1 MKTEMKSEPLKVTV
15 LDGRIAVAAAICCLT
30 ATVMNH
36 FGLKFACGSM
46 QLEVIQKMTACI
58 SCLLC
63 CQDSTPVSLKA
74 GINRLIITAVGGGV
88 GIAVILLDNAVDNEW
103 LMVVFIAAGI
113 LLTLFLCKAAK
124 VPYINARIGGVTFI
138 LVTCT
143 LSGTAR
149 IWYGIFRF
157 VSTFYAVV
165 IVLLVTWIF
174 EKAAALRN
182 SGKRLGAQA

>member
-1 MKTEMKSEPLKVTV
+1 METETKASVTL
-15 LDGRIAVAAAICCLT
+15 LDVRIAIAVLICCLT
-30 ATVMNH
+30 STILDY
-36 FGLKFACGSM
+36 FGLRFQVGEM
-46 QLEVIQKMTACI
+46 RLEVIQKMSACI

-63 CQDSTPVSLKA
+63 CQDNVPVSRKA
-74 GINRLIITAVGGGV
+74 GINRLIITAIGGLS
-88 GIAVILLDNAVDNEW
+88 GIVVICMDNVLGDPW
-103 LMVVFIAAGI
+103 IMTGMIALGI
-113 LLTLFLCKAAK
+113 LATLLLCKAAR

-157 VSTFYAVV
+157 VSTFYSVL

-174 EKAAALRN
+174 QKAVKKQR
-182 SGKRLGAQA
+182 